1 MATPEAETTHSI
13 DEWQITGIARHLKP
27 SAIRELLKIATR
39 PGMISFAGGLPAP
52 ELFPVDD
59 LRAAADLVFATQG
72 RSALQYSISRGILPF
87 REKIAERENQ
97 NGISSTSENIF
108 VTSGAQQ
115 AIELVGRLFVSEG
128 DYILTEYPTYVGALQ
143 VFNAL
148 GAQYASV
155 PMDHNGM
162 IVSEAEALIQKFKP
176 KLIYVVSTFQNP
188 TGITMSLSRRNEL
201 IDLAAKYHLPIVD
214 DSPYDA
220 LRFSGEPLPSLKQ
233 LGGDSVIGLRSFS
246 KILSPGIRLG
256 WVNASDEVLQFIERI
271 KQATDL
277 HTSSLNQYIV
287 LEYLRTGK
295 LSAHIRK
302 VCGDYLDKRN
312 LMIARMRE
320 CFPSSVRWT
329 EPEGGLF
336 LWVELPQES
345 SATALLEK
353 AIAEQ
358 VVFVPGKPFY
368 PDGQCDST
376 FRLNFSNASYPQ
388 ITDGI
393 ARLGKAL
400 SSIV

>member
-1 MATPEAETTHSI
+1 
-13 DEWQITGIARHLKP
+13 
-27 SAIRELLKIATR
+27 
-39 PGMISFAGGLPAP
+39 
-52 ELFPVDD
+52 
-59 LRAAADLVFATQG
+59 
-72 RSALQYSISRGILPF
+72 
-87 REKIAERENQ
+87 
-97 NGISSTSENIF
+97 
-108 VTSGAQQ
+108 
-115 AIELVGRLFVSEG
+115 
-128 DYILTEYPTYVGALQ
+128 
-143 VFNAL
+143 
-148 GAQYASV
+148 
-155 PMDHNGM
+155 
-162 IVSEAEALIQKFKP
+162 
-176 KLIYVVSTFQNP
+176 
-188 TGITMSLSRRNEL
+188 
-201 IDLAAKYHLPIVD
+201 
-214 DSPYDA
+214 
-220 LRFSGEPLPSLKQ
+220 
-233 LGGDSVIGLRSFS
+233 
-246 KILSPGIRLG
+246 
-256 WVNASDEVLQFIERI
+256 
-271 KQATDL
+271 
-277 HTSSLNQYIV
+277 
-287 LEYLRTGK
+287 
-295 LSAHIRK
+295 AHIRK